1 MSAPGGARWAAAL
14 AALLL
19 LALGLGL
26 GVVWCGIERYDL
38 AYKLTALRA
47 GLDER
52 EELVAKLEVERDNL
66 LSPYRL
72 REKAREFGLGPA
84 GQGRIRRMDAPPA
97 GAPGGSEQQ

>member
-1 MSAPGGARWAAAL
+1 MTGARWAGVA

-38 AYKLTALRA
+38 AYKLTGLRA
-47 GLDER
+47 SLEER

-72 REKAREFGLGPA
+72 REKAREYGLGPA
-84 GQGRIRRMDAPPA
+84 SQGRIRRLDPPL
-97 GAPGGSEQQ
+97 GGENRPKEPQ